1 MRSILTATP
10 ESFSGAIAMNT
21 NPSNFAMTLGTAR
34 AMVAQPTHYKPH
46 MVAEARR
53 VVAYWARRAAKKAAT
68 R

>member
-1 MRSILTATP
+1 
-10 ESFSGAIAMNT
+10 MNT

-53 VVAYWARRAAKKAAT
+53 VVAYWARRSAKKAAA

>member
-1 MRSILTATP
+1 
-10 ESFSGAIAMNT
+10 MNGT

-46 MVAEARR
+46 MVA
-53 VVAYWARRAAKKAAT
+53 YWARRAAKKAAA

>member
-1 MRSILTATP
+1 
-10 ESFSGAIAMNT
+10 MNNGT